1 MEQQKTN
8 EMTNVNYG
16 VILARFQPIH
26 NGHLALIEKACNEND
41 KVLVLI
47 GSIDKMNKR
56 NPIPWTIRRDMVIKA
71 LEERGL
77 TNKVE
82 VKELSDLSDESHNDH
97 EWGFYLYS
105 NIVSL
110 INQANFSIYYSDGF
124 EIITS
129 WFPGFILRNN
139 VSLSLLARN
148 ATESGISAT
157 QIREMIMKD
166 DEDLKKWVPTCV
178 YENKEQIKAFL
189 NVFK

>member
-1 MEQQKTN
+1 MEQQKT
-8 EMTNVNYG
+8 NYG

-56 NPIPWTIRRDMVIKA
+56 NPIPWTIRRDMVVKA
-71 LEERGL
+71 LKERGL
-77 TNKVE
+77 SEKVE

-166 DEDLKKWVPTCV
+166 DEELKKWVPSCV

>member
-8 EMTNVNYG
+8 EIVKLNYG

-110 INQANFSIYYSDGF
+110 INKANFSIYYSDGF

>member
-1 MEQQKTN
+1 MKNKE
-8 EMTNVNYG
+8 NVG
-16 VILARFQPIH
+16 VVLARFQPIH

-41 KVLVLI
+41 RVVILI

-56 NPIPWTIRRDMVIKA
+56 NPIPWKLREDMVNQA
-71 LEERGL
+71 LAERGL
-77 TNKVE
+77 TDKAE
-82 VKELSDLSDESHNDH
+82 VHLLSDLSDESHNDH

-105 NIVSL
+105 NIVS
-110 INQANFSIYYSDGF
+110 ITNNANFSIYYSDGF

-157 QIREMIMKD
+157 QIREMIMNDNKD
-166 DEDLKKWVPTCV
+166 LEKWVPKCV
-178 YENKEQIKAFL
+178 FDNKDMIKNFL